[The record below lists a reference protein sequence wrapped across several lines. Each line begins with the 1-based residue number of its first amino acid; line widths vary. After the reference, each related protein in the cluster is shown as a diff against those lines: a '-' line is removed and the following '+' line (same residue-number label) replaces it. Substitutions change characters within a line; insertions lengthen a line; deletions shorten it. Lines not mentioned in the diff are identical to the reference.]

1 MKCGL
6 EVTIPPVRSF
16 GGTQLRVIHIYI
28 YIYKL
33 QVELTICYNYMWNH
47 ALSKKKDKQLATQ
60 SKMENKFKK
69 EEEEAIT

>member
-1 MKCGL
+1 
-6 EVTIPPVRSF
+6 
-16 GGTQLRVIHIYI
+16 
-28 YIYKL
+28 
-33 QVELTICYNYMWNH
+33 MWNH